1 MKNDFKFSNVILV
14 SVYRLLR
21 RKVGEKINVLPFED
35 IAQEIEIV
43 YFQNPNADL
52 FTLVTLCRRAMR
64 SLLYQYGY
72 SPDYGKDKVN
82 FNAASMS
89 ETELNCYAVLDEK
102 FRYMSCSEILRYYS
116 IVPRSHYVN
125 TLSNMLK
132 FQVTDKENEEQRKKA
147 IEKNRF
153 SEKMVKADYCTA
165 ARILKKLVSN
175 PEANPFTAI
184 EKLPKERAERIC
196 SFLQTKHHLQIA

>member
-89 ETELNCYAVLDEK
+89 ETELECYAILDEK
-102 FRYMSCSEILRYYS
+102 FRYMSCSEILKYYS
-116 IVPRSHYVN
+116 IVPKPSYVN
-125 TLSNMLK
+125 TLSKMMK
-132 FQVTDKENEEQRKKA
+132 FPVADKKREEQRKQA
-147 IEKNRF
+147 AEKYRF
-153 SEKMVKADYCTA
+153 SEKMLKADYCTA